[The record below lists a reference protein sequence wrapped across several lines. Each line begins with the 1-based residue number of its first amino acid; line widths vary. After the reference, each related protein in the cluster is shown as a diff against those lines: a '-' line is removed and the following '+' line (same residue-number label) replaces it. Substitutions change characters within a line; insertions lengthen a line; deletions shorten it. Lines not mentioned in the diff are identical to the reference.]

1 MCVLLFFSRLTMS
14 GIHPIGFL
22 FLLLTLPPSESTIQK
37 LNSIKD
43 LKTIPFGQSVPTHSL
58 VLLHWFANNIE
69 KLNNNDVIELTF
81 DPADGDYG
89 THHYGNYERVLAPL
103 PRGQGTYRYYTLG
116 NLYQTNNNQIDLL
129 RLPSYVTDRLD
140 QIVYEERNRDRI
152 IFRLRNRNGEDTID
166 QVYITQHYES
176 NQQRGTVY
184 DQEHTYQITT
194 NLLRELRV
202 FTLEPSGRSDL
213 SEIRNHF
220 RSSIDNHQIRSLKNT
235 WGDLAC
241 LGLLLFIVINEKNV
255 PRRPDRPPAS
265 QPPQNHQPKQNRP
278 PRATHHTVVNI
289 PEYNP
294 SHNNTR
300 QYVVNNTL
308 RSSASNSVH
317 DEDCLQ
323 VRAGKNGK
331 AKVYWTGIP
340 QRYLQEGVMLVLFK
354 DDEDTTPIL
363 HKCIKEPWGIYETSV
378 ALNKGLQVR
387 LHKARRFCLFFTR
400 MGEEI
405 TRGFE
410 YHNLAAETPVYI
422 AGSEAMLNVFVKDGT
437 ACARLYIPVMFNNW
451 ENDFRKSWVGFYTSE
466 MKQTNQYE
474 TWQWQWATKFVEE
487 GPLNSYNV
495 YEYHSSVAVAP
506 GVHAR
511 FIDRHGIET
520 ARTPTWS

>member
-1 MCVLLFFSRLTMS
+1 MS

-22 FLLLTLPPSESTIQK
+22 VLLLTLPPSESTIQK

-43 LKTIPFGQSVPTHSL
+43 LKTIPFGESVPMHSL

-69 KLNNNDVIELTF
+69 LNNNDVIELTF

-89 THHYGNYERVLAPL
+89 THHYGNYERVLDPL

-129 RLPSYVTDRLD
+129 SLPLYVTDHLD
-140 QIVYEERNRDRI
+140 QIAYEELNRDRI
-152 IFRLRNRNGEDTID
+152 IFRLHNRNGVDTID
-166 QVYITQHYES
+166 RVYITQHYES
-176 NQQRGTVY
+176 NQQRGTMY
-184 DQEHTYQITT
+184 DPEHTYQITT

-202 FTLEPSGRSDL
+202 FTLERSGRSVL
-213 SEIRNHF
+213 LEIRNHF
-220 RSSIDNHQIRSLKNT
+220 RSSIDNNEIRSLRNT
-235 WGDLAC
+235 WGELAC

-265 QPPQNHQPKQNRP
+265 RPPQNHQPKQNRP
-278 PRATHHTVVNI
+278 SRATHHTVVNI

-294 SHNNTR
+294 SHNRYTSP
-300 QYVVNNTL
+300 YVVNNTL
-308 RSSASNSVH
+308 RSSASNSH
-317 DEDCLQ
+317 AQNENCLQ
-323 VRAGKNGK
+323 VRAGKKGK

-340 QRYLQEGVMLVLFK
+340 QHILQEGVMVVLFK
-354 DDEDTTPIL
+354 NDEDTTSIL
-363 HKCIKEPWGIYETSV
+363 HKYTKEPWGDFETSV

-387 LHKARRFCLFFTR
+387 LHKAIRFCLFFTR

-405 TRGFE
+405 MRGFE
-410 YHNLAAETPVYI
+410 YHNVDAEMPVSI
-422 AGSEAMLNVFVKDGT
+422 AGSDAMLNVFVKDGT
-437 ACARLYIPVMFNNW
+437 ACARLYIPVMFTDW
-451 ENDFRKSWVGFYTSE
+451 KNDFRKSWVGFYTSE

-487 GPLNSYNV
+487 GPSNSYNV

-511 FIDRHGIET
+511 FIDRHGNET
-520 ARTPTWS
+520 ARTPAWS